1 MTIIT
6 DEEFGE
12 IVVKKRSL
20 AKTVSLKI
28 APDGRIQI
36 TIPPYA
42 PLLAAK
48 ALIKTSRKQIRELVS
63 QYREKLSYTEN
74 RQIGKSHNLLIQT
87 TAKPSSVKIVGTQ
100 ILAEINEAE
109 SVESAANQQ
118 LIRSKILTA
127 LRKEAK
133 SYLPR
138 RLSFLAKEHGFSF
151 ARSKITHSS
160 SRWGSCSSSG
170 TISLNIGMMN
180 LPFELIDYV
189 IIHEL
194 CHTKHMNHSTAFW
207 NEVSKFDPHYKIHR
221 NELKKYSPYI

>member
-1 MTIIT
+1 M
-6 DEEFGE
+6 
-12 IVVKKRSL
+12 
-20 AKTVSLKI
+20 
-28 APDGRIQI
+28 
-36 TIPPYA
+36 PPYA

-48 ALIKTSRKQIRELVS
+48 ALVKTSRKQIRELVS

-74 RQIGKSHNLLIQT
+74 QQIGKSHHLLIQM

-100 ILAEINEAE
+100 ILAEINDAE
-109 SVESAANQQ
+109 SVESATNQQ
-118 LIRSKILTA
+118 LIRSKILVA

-194 CHTKHMNHSTAFW
+194 CHTRHMNHSTKFW
-207 NEVSKFDPHYKIHR
+207 DEVYKFDPQYKMHR
-221 NELKKYSPYI
+221 NELKKYSPHI

>member
-1 MTIIT
+1 M
-6 DEEFGE
+6 
-12 IVVKKRSL
+12 
-20 AKTVSLKI
+20 
-28 APDGRIQI
+28 
-36 TIPPYA
+36 PPYA

-48 ALIKTSRKQIRELVS
+48 ALIKTSRKQIHELVS

-74 RQIGKSHNLLIQT
+74 QQIGKSHHFIDTKRLR
-87 TAKPSSVKIVGTQ
+87 KPSSVKIVGTQ

-118 LIRSKILTA
+118 LIRSKILIA

-138 RLSFLAKEHGFSF
+138 RLSFLAEEHGFSF

-194 CHTKHMNHSTAFW
+194 CHTRHMNHSTKFW
-207 NEVSKFDPHYKIHR
+207 DEVAKFDPHYKIHR

>member
-20 AKTVSLKI
+20 AKSVSLKI

-36 TIPPYA
+36 TMPPYA

-48 ALIKTSRKQIRELVS
+48 ALIKTSRKQIRELAS

-74 RQIGKSHNLLIQT
+74 QQIGKSHNLLIQT
-87 TAKPSSVKIVGTQ
+87 TTKPSSVKIVGTQ

-109 SVESAANQQ
+109 SVESVTNQQ
-118 LIRSKILTA
+118 LIRSKILVA

-194 CHTKHMNHSTAFW
+194 CHTRHMNHSTKFW
-207 NEVSKFDPHYKIHR
+207 DEVAKFDPHYKTRR

>member
-28 APDGRIQI
+28 APDGRIRI
-36 TIPPYA
+36 TMPPYA

-48 ALIKTSRKQIRELVS
+48 ALVKTSRKQIRELVS
-63 QYREKLSYTEN
+63 QYREKLSYTKN
-74 RQIGKSHNLLIQT
+74 QQIGKSHHLLIQT
-87 TAKPSSVKIVGTQ
+87 TTKPSSVKIVGTQ

-118 LIRSKILTA
+118 LIRSKILAA

-138 RLSFLAKEHGFSF
+138 RLSFLAEEHGFYF

-194 CHTKHMNHSTAFW
+194 CHTKHMNHSTKFW
-207 NEVSKFDPHYKIHR
+207 DEVAKFDPHYKIHR

>member
-1 MTIIT
+1 MAIIT

-36 TIPPYA
+36 TMPPYA

-48 ALIKTSRKQIRELVS
+48 ALVKTSRKQIRELAS

-74 RQIGKSHNLLIQT
+74 QQIGKSHHLLIQT
-87 TAKPSSVKIVGTQ
+87 TTKPSNVKIVGTQ
-100 ILAEINEAE
+100 ILAEINEAG
-109 SVESAANQQ
+109 SVESATNQQ
-118 LIRSKILTA
+118 LIRSKILAA

-194 CHTKHMNHSTAFW
+194 CHTRHMNHSTKFW
-207 NEVSKFDPHYKIHR
+207 DEVYKFDPQYKMHR
-221 NELKKYSPYI
+221 NELKKYSPHI

>member
-36 TIPPYA
+36 TMPPYA

-48 ALIKTSRKQIRELVS
+48 TLIKTSRKQIRELVS

-74 RQIGKSHNLLIQT
+74 QQIGKSHNLLIQT
-87 TAKPSSVKIVGTQ
+87 TTKPSSVKIVGTQ

-109 SVESAANQQ
+109 SVESVTNQQ
-118 LIRSKILTA
+118 LIRSKILVA

-194 CHTKHMNHSTAFW
+194 CHTRHMNHSTKFW
-207 NEVSKFDPHYKIHR
+207 DEVAKFDPHYKTRR

>member
-20 AKTVSLKI
+20 AKSVSLKI

-36 TIPPYA
+36 TMPPYA

-48 ALIKTSRKQIRELVS
+48 ALIKTSRKQIRELAS

-74 RQIGKSHNLLIQT
+74 QQIGKSHNLLIQT
-87 TAKPSSVKIVGTQ
+87 TTKPSSVKIVGTQ

-109 SVESAANQQ
+109 SVESVTNQQ
-118 LIRSKILTA
+118 LIRSKILVA

-194 CHTKHMNHSTAFW
+194 CHTRHMNHSTKFW
-207 NEVSKFDPHYKIHR
+207 DEVSKFDPHYKIHR

>member
-36 TIPPYA
+36 TMPPYA

-74 RQIGKSHNLLIQT
+74 QQIGKSHNLLIQT

-109 SVESAANQQ
+109 SVESATNQQ
-118 LIRSKILTA
+118 LIRSKILVA

-138 RLSFLAKEHGFSF
+138 RLSFLAEEHGFSF

-194 CHTKHMNHSTAFW
+194 CHTRHMNHSTKFW
-207 NEVSKFDPHYKIHR
+207 DEVAKFDPHYKIHR
-221 NELKKYSPYI
+221 NKLKKYSPYI

>member
-36 TIPPYA
+36 TMPPYA

-48 ALIKTSRKQIRELVS
+48 TLIKTSRKQIRELVS

-74 RQIGKSHNLLIQT
+74 QQIGKSHNLLIQT

-100 ILAEINEAE
+100 ILAEINEVE
-109 SVESAANQQ
+109 SVESTANQQ
-118 LIRSKILTA
+118 LIRSKILIA

-138 RLSFLAKEHGFSF
+138 RLSFLAEEHGFSF

-194 CHTKHMNHSTAFW
+194 CHTRHMNHSTKFW
-207 NEVSKFDPHYKIHR
+207 DEVSKFDPHYKIHR

>member
-36 TIPPYA
+36 TMPPYA

-100 ILAEINEAE
+100 ILAKINEAE

-118 LIRSKILTA
+118 LIRSKILAA

-207 NEVSKFDPHYKIHR
+207 NEVYKFDPQYKMHR
-221 NELKKYSPYI
+221 NELKKYSPHI

>member
-36 TIPPYA
+36 TMPPYA
-42 PLLAAK
+42 PLLTAK
-48 ALIKTSRKQIRELVS
+48 TLVKTSRKQIRELVS
-63 QYREKLSYTEN
+63 QYREELSYTEN
-74 RQIGKSHNLLIQT
+74 QQIGKSHNLLIQT
-87 TAKPSSVKIVGTQ
+87 TTKPSSVKIVGTQ

-109 SVESAANQQ
+109 SVESTTNQQ
-118 LIRSKILTA
+118 LIRSKILIA

-194 CHTKHMNHSTAFW
+194 CHTRHMNHSTKFW
-207 NEVSKFDPHYKIHR
+207 YEVAKFDPHYKIHR

>member
-1 MTIIT
+1 MAIIT

-20 AKTVSLKI
+20 AKSVSLKI

-36 TIPPYA
+36 TMPPYA

-74 RQIGKSHNLLIQT
+74 QQIGKSHHLLIQK

-109 SVESAANQQ
+109 SVESATNQQ
-118 LIRSKILTA
+118 LIRSKILVA

-151 ARSKITHSS
+151 ARSKMTHSS

-194 CHTKHMNHSTAFW
+194 CHTRHMNHSTKFW
-207 NEVSKFDPHYKIHR
+207 DEVVKFDPHYKIHR

>member
-1 MTIIT
+1 M
-6 DEEFGE
+6 
-12 IVVKKRSL
+12 
-20 AKTVSLKI
+20 
-28 APDGRIQI
+28 
-36 TIPPYA
+36 PPYA

-48 ALIKTSRKQIRELVS
+48 TLIKTSRKQIRELVS

-74 RQIGKSHNLLIQT
+74 QQIGKSHNLLIQT
-87 TAKPSSVKIVGTQ
+87 TTKPSSVKIVGTQ
-100 ILAEINEAE
+100 ILTEINEAE

-118 LIRSKILTA
+118 LIRSKILIA

-138 RLSFLAKEHGFSF
+138 RLSFLAEEHGFSF

-194 CHTKHMNHSTAFW
+194 CHTRHMNHSTKFW
-207 NEVSKFDPHYKIHR
+207 DEVYKFDPQYKMHR
-221 NELKKYSPYI
+221 NELKKYSPHI

>member
-1 MTIIT
+1 MAIIT

-12 IVVKKRSL
+12 IVVKKHSL

-36 TIPPYA
+36 TMPPYA

-48 ALIKTSRKQIRELVS
+48 ALVKTSRKQIRELVS
-63 QYREKLSYTEN
+63 QYREKLSYTKN
-74 RQIGKSHNLLIQT
+74 QQIGKSHHLLIQT
-87 TAKPSSVKIVGTQ
+87 ATKPSSVKIVGTQ

-109 SVESAANQQ
+109 SVESTANQQ
-118 LIRSKILTA
+118 LIRSKILVA

-194 CHTKHMNHSTAFW
+194 CHTRHMNHSTKFW
-207 NEVSKFDPHYKIHR
+207 DEVYKFDPQYKMHR
-221 NELKKYSPYI
+221 NELKKYSPHI

>member
-36 TIPPYA
+36 TMPPYA

-63 QYREKLSYTEN
+63 QYREKLSYTKN
-74 RQIGKSHNLLIQT
+74 QQIGKSHNLLIQT

-109 SVESAANQQ
+109 SAESAANQQ
-118 LIRSKILTA
+118 LIRSKILIA

-194 CHTKHMNHSTAFW
+194 CHTRHMNHSTKFW
-207 NEVSKFDPHYKIHR
+207 GEVAKFDPHYKIHR

>member
-1 MTIIT
+1 MAIIT

-20 AKTVSLKI
+20 AKSVSLKI

-36 TIPPYA
+36 TMPPYA

-74 RQIGKSHNLLIQT
+74 QQIGKSHHLLIQT

-109 SVESAANQQ
+109 SVESTTNQQ
-118 LIRSKILTA
+118 LIRSKILIA

-194 CHTKHMNHSTAFW
+194 CHTRHMNHSTKFW
-207 NEVSKFDPHYKIHR
+207 DEVYKFDPQYKMHR
-221 NELKKYSPYI
+221 NELKKYSPHI

>member
-36 TIPPYA
+36 TMPPYA

-63 QYREKLSYTEN
+63 QYRKKLSYTKN
-74 RQIGKSHNLLIQT
+74 QQIGKSHNLLIQT

-118 LIRSKILTA
+118 LIRSKILVA

-138 RLSFLAKEHGFSF
+138 RLSFLAEEHGFSF

-194 CHTKHMNHSTAFW
+194 CHTRHMNHSTKFW
-207 NEVSKFDPHYKIHR
+207 DEVAKFDPYYKIHR

>member
-36 TIPPYA
+36 TMPPYV

-74 RQIGKSHNLLIQT
+74 QQIGKSHNLLIQT

-109 SVESAANQQ
+109 SVESAKNQQ
-118 LIRSKILTA
+118 LIRSKILVA

-138 RLSFLAKEHGFSF
+138 RLSFLAEEHGFSF

-194 CHTKHMNHSTAFW
+194 CHTRHMNHSTKFW
-207 NEVSKFDPHYKIHR
+207 DEVAKFDPHYKTRR

>member
-36 TIPPYA
+36 TMPPYA

-48 ALIKTSRKQIRELVS
+48 TLIKTSRKQIRELVS
-63 QYREKLSYTEN
+63 QYRKKLSYTKN
-74 RQIGKSHNLLIQT
+74 QQIGKSHNLLIQT
-87 TAKPSSVKIVGTQ
+87 TAKPSSVKIIGTQ

-109 SVESAANQQ
+109 SVESAVNQQ

-194 CHTKHMNHSTAFW
+194 CHTRHMNHSTKFW

>member
-6 DEEFGE
+6 DSEFGE
-12 IVVKKRSL
+12 IVIKKRNL
-20 AKTVSLKI
+20 AKSVSLKI

-36 TIPPYA
+36 TMPTYA

-48 ALIKTSRKQIRELVS
+48 ALIKTSREQIRQLVS
-63 QYREKLSYTEN
+63 QYRDKLSYTTN

-87 TAKPSSVKIVGTQ
+87 TTKPSSVKIIGTQ
-100 ILAEINEAE
+100 IFAEINESE
-109 SVESAANQQ
+109 SIESAKNQQ
-118 LIRSKILTA
+118 LIRSKILVA

-138 RLSFLAKEHGFSF
+138 RLSFLAEEHGFYF
-151 ARSKITHSS
+151 ARSKMTHSS

-207 NEVSKFDPHYKIHR
+207 NEVSKFDPQYKIHR
-221 NELKKYSPYI
+221 NELKKYSPHI

>member
-1 MTIIT
+1 MPTIT
-6 DEEFGE
+6 DAEFGE
-12 IVVKKRSL
+12 IVVKRQSL
-20 AKTVSLKI
+20 AKSVSLKI
-28 APDGRIQI
+28 APDGRLRI
-36 TIPPYA
+36 TMPVYA
-42 PLLAAK
+42 PVVAVK
-48 ALIKTSRKQIRELVS
+48 MLIKTSRKQIRELIS
-63 QYREKLSYTEN
+63 KHQANFSYTEN
-74 RQIGKSHNLLIQT
+74 QQIGKSHNLLIQT
-87 TAKPSSVKIVGTQ
+87 TAKSSSVKIVGTQ

-109 SVESAANQQ
+109 SVGSAANQQ
-118 LIRSKILTA
+118 LIRSKILAA

-194 CHTKHMNHSTAFW
+194 CHTRHMNHSTKFW
-207 NEVSKFDPHYKIHR
+207 DEVAKFDPHYKIHR

>member
-1 MTIIT
+1 MTTIT

-36 TIPPYA
+36 TMPPYA

-48 ALIKTSRKQIRELVS
+48 TLIKTSRKQIRELVS
-63 QYREKLSYTEN
+63 QYRKKLSYTKN
-74 RQIGKSHNLLIQT
+74 QQIGKSHNLLIQT

-109 SVESAANQQ
+109 SVESAVNQQ
-118 LIRSKILTA
+118 LIRSKILAA

-170 TISLNIGMMN
+170 TISLNIGTMN

-194 CHTKHMNHSTAFW
+194 CHTRHMNHSTKFW
-207 NEVSKFDPHYKIHR
+207 DEVSKFDPHYKIHR

>member
-20 AKTVSLKI
+20 AKSVSLKI

-36 TIPPYA
+36 TMPPYA

-63 QYREKLSYTEN
+63 QYREKLSYTKN
-74 RQIGKSHNLLIQT
+74 QQIGKSHNLLIQT
-87 TAKPSSVKIVGTQ
+87 TAKPSSVKIIGTQ

-109 SVESAANQQ
+109 SVESAVNQQ

-138 RLSFLAKEHGFSF
+138 RLSFLAEEHGFSF

-194 CHTKHMNHSTAFW
+194 CHTRHMNHSTKFW
-207 NEVSKFDPHYKIHR
+207 GEVSKFDPHYKIHR

>member
-36 TIPPYA
+36 TMPPYA

-48 ALIKTSRKQIRELVS
+48 TLIKTSRKQIRELVS
-63 QYREKLSYTEN
+63 QYRKKLSYTKN
-74 RQIGKSHNLLIQT
+74 QQIGKSHNLLIQT

-109 SVESAANQQ
+109 SVESAVNQQ
-118 LIRSKILTA
+118 LIRSKILAA

-194 CHTKHMNHSTAFW
+194 CHTRHMNHSTKFW
-207 NEVSKFDPHYKIHR
+207 DEVSKFDPHYKIHR

>member
-1 MTIIT
+1 MAIIT

-36 TIPPYA
+36 TMPPYA

-74 RQIGKSHNLLIQT
+74 QQIGKSHNLLIQT

-109 SVESAANQQ
+109 SVESTANQQ
-118 LIRSKILTA
+118 LIRSKILIA

-194 CHTKHMNHSTAFW
+194 CHTRHMNHSTKFW
-207 NEVSKFDPHYKIHR
+207 DEVVKFDPHYKIHR

>member
-36 TIPPYA
+36 TMPPYA

-74 RQIGKSHNLLIQT
+74 QQIGKSHHLLIQT
-87 TAKPSSVKIVGTQ
+87 TAKHSSVKIVGTQ

-109 SVESAANQQ
+109 SVESATNQQ
-118 LIRSKILTA
+118 LIRSKILAA

-194 CHTKHMNHSTAFW
+194 CHTRHMNHSTKFW
-207 NEVSKFDPHYKIHR
+207 DEVYKFDPQYKMHR
-221 NELKKYSPYI
+221 NELKKYSPHI

>member
-6 DEEFGE
+6 DSEFGE

-36 TIPPYA
+36 TMPTYA

-48 ALIKTSRKQIRELVS
+48 ALIKTSREQIRELVS
-63 QYREKLSYTEN
+63 QYRDKLSYTTN

-87 TAKPSSVKIVGTQ
+87 TTKPSSVKIISTQ
-100 ILAEINEAE
+100 IFAEINESE
-109 SVESAANQQ
+109 SVESTKNQQ
-118 LIRSKILTA
+118 LIRSKILVA

-138 RLSFLAKEHGFSF
+138 RLSFLAEEHGFYF
-151 ARSKITHSS
+151 ARSKMTHSS

-194 CHTKHMNHSTAFW
+194 CHTRHMNHSTKFW
-207 NEVSKFDPHYKIHR
+207 NEVAKFDPHYKIHR

>member
-6 DEEFGE
+6 DSEFGE
-12 IVVKKRSL
+12 IVIKKRSL
-20 AKTVSLKI
+20 AKSVSLKI

-36 TIPPYA
+36 TMPTYA

-48 ALIKTSRKQIRELVS
+48 ALIKTSREQIRELVS
-63 QYREKLSYTEN
+63 QYRDKLSYTTN

-87 TAKPSSVKIVGTQ
+87 TTKPSNVKIIGTQ
-100 ILAEINEAE
+100 IFAEINESE
-109 SVESAANQQ
+109 SVESAKNQQ
-118 LIRSKILTA
+118 LIRSKILAA

-138 RLSFLAKEHGFSF
+138 RLSFLAEEHGFYF
-151 ARSKITHSS
+151 ARSKMTHSS

-207 NEVSKFDPHYKIHR
+207 NEVSKFDPQYKIHR
-221 NELKKYSPYI
+221 NELKKYSPHI

>member
-36 TIPPYA
+36 TMPPYA

-48 ALIKTSRKQIRELVS
+48 ALIKTSRKQIRELAS

-74 RQIGKSHNLLIQT
+74 QQIGKSHNLLIQK

-100 ILAEINEAE
+100 ILVEINEAE

-118 LIRSKILTA
+118 LIRSKILIA

-138 RLSFLAKEHGFSF
+138 RLSFLAEEHGFSF

-194 CHTKHMNHSTAFW
+194 CHTRHMNHSTKFW
-207 NEVSKFDPHYKIHR
+207 DEVAKFDPYYKIHR

>member
-1 MTIIT
+1 MAIIT

-36 TIPPYA
+36 TMPPYA

-48 ALIKTSRKQIRELVS
+48 ALIKTSRKQIRELAS
-63 QYREKLSYTEN
+63 QYRKKLSYTEN
-74 RQIGKSHNLLIQT
+74 QQIGKSHNLLIQT
-87 TAKPSSVKIVGTQ
+87 TTKPSSVKIVGTQ

-118 LIRSKILTA
+118 LIRSKILVA

-138 RLSFLAKEHGFSF
+138 RLSFLAEEHGFSF

-194 CHTKHMNHSTAFW
+194 CHTRHMNHSTKFW
-207 NEVSKFDPHYKIHR
+207 DEVSKFDPHYKIHR

>member
-36 TIPPYA
+36 TMPPYA

-74 RQIGKSHNLLIQT
+74 QQIGKSHNLLIQT
-87 TAKPSSVKIVGTQ
+87 TTKPSSVKIVGTQ

-118 LIRSKILTA
+118 LIRSKILIA

-138 RLSFLAKEHGFSF
+138 RLSFLAEEHGFSF

-194 CHTKHMNHSTAFW
+194 CHTRHMNHSTKFW
-207 NEVSKFDPHYKIHR
+207 DEVYKFDPQYKMHR
-221 NELKKYSPYI
+221 NELKKYSPHI

>member
-36 TIPPYA
+36 TMPPYA
-42 PLLAAK
+42 PLLTAK

-63 QYREKLSYTEN
+63 QYRKKLSYTEN
-74 RQIGKSHNLLIQT
+74 QQIGKSHNLLIQT
-87 TAKPSSVKIVGTQ
+87 TTKPSSVKIVGTQ
-100 ILAEINEAE
+100 ILTEINEAE

-118 LIRSKILTA
+118 LIRSKILIA

-138 RLSFLAKEHGFSF
+138 RLSFLAEEHGFSF

-194 CHTKHMNHSTAFW
+194 CHTRHMNHSTKFW
-207 NEVSKFDPHYKIHR
+207 DEVYKFDPQYKMHR